1 MPMSSFTALA
11 ERLKRGAPV
20 VTAWCGI
27 PEPWVA
33 AVLAREAY
41 DAVTLDMQHGSYDV
55 AAVIR
60 AIPLIAGAGK
70 PAMARIPVGEFQTAS
85 KLLDAGAS
93 GIIAPMINTVE
104 DARRFASFMKFPPLG
119 ERSWGPL
126 ASMILNGVQ
135 PADYLKGANGACLS
149 FAMIE
154 TREALASID
163 DILAV
168 PGLDAIFMG
177 PSDLSITLSGGET
190 LNLTSAEVEKA
201 LDHALARAQAAG
213 KIAGAYAPTGERAA
227 EFAKRGFAFV
237 ALGSDTVSLRMG
249 AQAALKA
256 AGR

>member
-1 MPMSSFTALA
+1 MSFTALGDC
-11 ERLKRGAPV
+11 LKRGTPTI
-20 VTAWCGI
+20 TAWCGI
-27 PEPWVA
+27 PEPWIA
-33 AVLAREAY
+33 GILAREAY
-41 DAVTLDMQHGSYDV
+41 DAVTCDMQHGSYEV
-55 AAVIR
+55 ASVIR
-60 AIPLIAGAGK
+60 AIPLILGAGK

-104 DARRFASFMKFPPLG
+104 DARRLAAFAKFPPVG

-126 ASMILNGVQ
+126 ASMILSGLQ
-135 PADYLKGANGACLS
+135 PTEYLKSANERCFS

-154 TREALASID
+154 TREALANLD

-177 PSDLSITLSGGET
+177 PSDLSITLSRGEA
-190 LNLTSAEVEKA
+190 LNLTGAEVEKA
-201 LDHALARAQAAG
+201 LDHALSRAKAVG

-227 EFAKRGFAFV
+227 DFAKRGFSFI
-237 ALGSDTVSLRMG
+237 ALGSDTVSLRSG
-249 AQAALKA
+249 AQGALKA

>member
-1 MPMSSFTALA
+1 MSSVAALG
-11 ERLKRGAPV
+11 ERLKQNKPV
-20 VTAWCGI
+20 ITAWLGI
-27 PEPWVA
+27 PEPWIA
-33 AVLAREAY
+33 GVLAREAY
-41 DAVTLDMQHGSYDV
+41 DAVTLDMQHGNYDV
-55 AAVIR
+55 GSVIR

-104 DARRFASFMKFPPLG
+104 DARRFAGFMKFPPVG

-126 ASMILNGVQ
+126 ASMILSGLQ
-135 PADYLKGANGACLS
+135 PAEYLKGANGLCVSL
-149 FAMIE
+149 AMIE
-154 TREALASID
+154 TREALANID

-177 PSDLSITLSGGET
+177 PSDLSITLSKGET
-190 LNLTSAEVEKA
+190 LNVAGAEVEKA
-201 LDHALARAQAAG
+201 LDHALARAKTAG
-213 KIAGAYAPTGERAA
+213 KLAGAYAPTGERAA
-227 EFAKRGFAFV
+227 DFAKRGFSFI

>member
-1 MPMSSFTALA
+1 MSSFTALA
-11 ERLKRGAPV
+11 ERQRQGAPV

-33 AVLAREAY
+33 ALLAREAY

-55 AAVIR
+55 GAVIR

-85 KLLDAGAS
+85 KLLDVGAS

-104 DARRFASFMKFPPLG
+104 DARRFASFMKFPPVG

-126 ASMILNGVQ
+126 ASMILNAVQ

-154 TREALASID
+154 TREALANID

-177 PSDLSITLSGGET
+177 PSDLSITLSRGQT

-201 LDHALARAQAAG
+201 LDHALARAKAAG

-227 EFAKRGFAFV
+227 EFAKRGFAFI

>member
-1 MPMSSFTALA
+1 MPMASFTALA
-11 ERLKRGAPV
+11 DRLKEGAPAI
-20 VTAWCGI
+20 TAWCGI

-33 AVLAREAY
+33 GILARETY
-41 DAVTLDMQHGSYDV
+41 DAVTLDMQHGSYEV
-55 AAVIR
+55 ANVIR
-60 AIPLIAGAGK
+60 AIPLILGAGK

-104 DARRFASFMKFPPLG
+104 DARRFVSFMKFPPVG

-126 ASMILNGVQ
+126 ASMILSGIQ
-135 PADYLKGANGACLS
+135 PAEYLKGANTACFS

-154 TREALASID
+154 TREALANID
-163 DILAV
+163 EILAV

-177 PSDLSITLSGGET
+177 PSDLSITLSRGVA
-190 LNLTSAEVEKA
+190 LNLTGPDVEKA
-201 LDHALARAQAAG
+201 LDHALARARAAG

-227 EFAKRGFAFV
+227 EFAKRGFSFI